1 MLGKLCAKLWE
12 MFMQL
17 NYKQIGQGSDVVL
30 IHGLFG
36 SLENLNVIAKPLSE
50 HFRVTNVDLRNHGLS
65 PHSDEMDYL
74 AMANDIVQLMATLK
88 IQKAHIV
95 GHSMGGKVAM
105 QVALTHSELV
115 DKLVVLDIAP
125 VSYPARHTQIL
136 EALNAVKNA
145 DISDRKQADLI
156 MQPYIEELGVRQFL
170 LKSLYKNDEGKFVWR
185 FNLSVLDNKYSTITD
200 NINANNSCL
209 CETLFIKGNDSD
221 YILAEHR
228 DAINALFK
236 NVSAK
241 IIHGAGHWLHA
252 QKPQAVNK
260 AINDFLTTV

>member
-1 MLGKLCAKLWE
+1 
-12 MFMQL
+12 MQL

-50 HFRVTNVDLRNHGLS
+50 HFCVTNVDLRNHGLS

-74 AMANDIVQLMATLK
+74 AMANDIMELMAKLK
-88 IQKAHIV
+88 IQKAHLV

-115 DKLVVLDIAP
+115 NKLVVLDIAP
-125 VSYPARHTQIL
+125 VSYPARHTQII

-145 DISDRKQADLI
+145 DIGDRKQADLL

-170 LKSLYKNDEGKFVWR
+170 LKSLYKNDAGKFVWR

-228 DAINALFK
+228 EAINSLFK

-260 AINDFLTTV
+260 AINDFLTAV

>member
-1 MLGKLCAKLWE
+1 
-12 MFMQL
+12 MQL
-17 NYKQIGQGSDVVL
+17 NYKQIGQGPDVVL

-50 HFRVTNVDLRNHGLS
+50 HFCVTNVDLRNHGLS

-74 AMANDIVQLMATLK
+74 AMANDIVELMAKLK
-88 IQKAHIV
+88 IQKAHLV

-105 QVALTHSELV
+105 QVALNHSDLV

-125 VSYPARHTQIL
+125 VSYPARHIQII

-145 DISDRKQADLI
+145 DINDRKQADLV

-170 LKSLYKNDEGKFVWR
+170 LKSLYKNDAGKLVWR

-228 DAINALFK
+228 EAINALFK

>member
-12 MFMQL
+12 TFMQL
-17 NYKQIGQGSDVVL
+17 NYKQIGQGPDVVL

-50 HFRVTNVDLRNHGLS
+50 HFCVTNVDLRNHGLS

-74 AMANDIVQLMATLK
+74 AMANDIVELMAKLK
-88 IQKAHIV
+88 IQKAHLV

-115 DKLVVLDIAP
+115 NKLVVLDIAP
-125 VSYPARHTQIL
+125 VSYPARHTQII

-156 MQPYIEELGVRQFL
+156 MQPYIQELGVRQFL
-170 LKSLYKNDEGKFVWR
+170 LKSLYKNDAGKFVWR

-228 DAINALFK
+228 EAINALFK

-252 QKPQAVNK
+252 QKPLAVNK
-260 AINDFLTTV
+260 AINDFLMAI

>member
-74 AMANDIVQLMATLK
+74 AMANDVVELMATLK
-88 IQKAHIV
+88 IQKAHLV

-260 AINDFLTTV
+260 AINDFLTAV

>member
-88 IQKAHIV
+88 IQKAHLI

>member
-17 NYKQIGQGSDVVL
+17 NYKQIGQGPDVVL

-65 PHSDEMDYL
+65 QHSDEMDYL

-125 VSYPARHTQIL
+125 VSYPGRHTQIL

>member
-12 MFMQL
+12 TFMQL
-17 NYKQIGQGSDVVL
+17 NYKQIGQGPDVVL

-50 HFRVTNVDLRNHGLS
+50 HFCVTNVDLRNHGLS

-74 AMANDIVQLMATLK
+74 AMANDIVELMAKLK
-88 IQKAHIV
+88 IQKAHLV

-105 QVALTHSELV
+105 QVALTHSELI

-136 EALNAVKNA
+136 EALNSVKNA

-156 MQPYIEELGVRQFL
+156 MQPYIQELGVRQFL
-170 LKSLYKNDEGKFVWR
+170 LKSLYKNDAGKFVWR

-228 DAINALFK
+228 EAINALFK

-252 QKPQAVNK
+252 QKPLAVNK
-260 AINDFLTTV
+260 AINDFLMAI

>member
-1 MLGKLCAKLWE
+1 MPGKLCAKLWE

-260 AINDFLTTV
+260 AINDFLTAV

>member
-74 AMANDIVQLMATLK
+74 AMANDIMELMAKLK
-88 IQKAHIV
+88 IQKAHLV

-125 VSYPARHTQIL
+125 VSYPARHTQII

-170 LKSLYKNDEGKFVWR
+170 LKSLYKNDAGKFVWR

-228 DAINALFK
+228 EAINSLFK

-260 AINDFLTTV
+260 AINDFLTAV

>member
-1 MLGKLCAKLWE
+1 
-12 MFMQL
+12 MQL
-17 NYKQIGQGSDVVL
+17 NYKQSGQGPNVIL

-50 HFRVTNVDLRNHGLS
+50 HFCVTNVDLRNHGRS
-65 PHSDEMDYL
+65 QHSDEMDYP
-74 AMANDIVQLMATLK
+74 AMASDIVELMTRLN
-88 IQKAHIV
+88 IDKAHLV

-125 VSYPARHTQIL
+125 VSYPARHSQIL
-136 EALNAVKNA
+136 KALNTVSDA
-145 DISDRKQADLI
+145 DINDRKQADSL
-156 MQPYIEELGVRQFL
+156 MQPYIPELGVRQFL
-170 LKSLYKNDEGKFVWR
+170 LKSLYKNEDGHLVWR
-185 FNLSVLDNKYSTITD
+185 FNLAVLDEKYTNITD
-200 NINANNSCL
+200 NINANSSCL

-221 YILAEHR
+221 YITADHR
-228 DAINALFK
+228 QAISALFT

-260 AINDFLTTV
+260 AINDFLTAV

>member
-1 MLGKLCAKLWE
+1 
-12 MFMQL
+12 MQL

-88 IQKAHIV
+88 IQKAHLV

-125 VSYPARHTQIL
+125 VSYPARHTKIL

>member
-1 MLGKLCAKLWE
+1 
-12 MFMQL
+12 MQL

>member
-88 IQKAHIV
+88 IQKAHLI

-125 VSYPARHTQIL
+125 VSYPARHTKIL

-260 AINDFLTTV
+260 AINDFLTAV

>member
-88 IQKAHIV
+88 IQKAHLI

-125 VSYPARHTQIL
+125 VSYPARHTKIL

>member
-260 AINDFLTTV
+260 AINDFLTAV

>member
-1 MLGKLCAKLWE
+1 
-12 MFMQL
+12 MQL

-74 AMANDIVQLMATLK
+74 AMAKDIVELMATLK
-88 IQKAHIV
+88 IQKAHLV

-185 FNLSVLDNKYSTITD
+185 FNLSVLNNKYSTITD

-228 DAINALFK
+228 DAINVLFK

-260 AINDFLTTV
+260 AINDFLTAV

>member
-74 AMANDIVQLMATLK
+74 AMATDIVELMATLK
-88 IQKAHIV
+88 IQKAHLI

-136 EALNAVKNA
+136 EALNSVKNA

>member
-88 IQKAHIV
+88 IQKAHLI

-125 VSYPARHTQIL
+125 VSYPARHTKIL

-145 DISDRKQADLI
+145 DIGDRKQADLI

-170 LKSLYKNDEGKFVWR
+170 LKSLYKNNEGKFVWR

-228 DAINALFK
+228 EAINSLFK

-260 AINDFLTTV
+260 AINDFLTAV

>member
-74 AMANDIVQLMATLK
+74 AMANDIVELMATLK
-88 IQKAHIV
+88 IQKAHLV

-170 LKSLYKNDEGKFVWR
+170 LKSLYKSDEGKFVWR

-260 AINDFLTTV
+260 AINDFLTAV

>member
-1 MLGKLCAKLWE
+1 
-12 MFMQL
+12 MQL
-17 NYKQIGQGSDVVL
+17 NYKQIGQGPDVVL

-65 PHSDEMDYL
+65 QHSDEMDYL

-125 VSYPARHTQIL
+125 VSYPGRHTQIL